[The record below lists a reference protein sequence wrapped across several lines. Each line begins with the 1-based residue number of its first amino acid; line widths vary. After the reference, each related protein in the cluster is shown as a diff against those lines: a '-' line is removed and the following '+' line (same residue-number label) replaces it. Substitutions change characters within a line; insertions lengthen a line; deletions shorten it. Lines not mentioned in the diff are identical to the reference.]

1 MSTPH
6 FHSLFVKRID
16 PLTAQ
21 SVAVTLAIA
30 PELRDTFAF
39 TPGQFVTLRTSIN
52 GESVRRSYSLCSTPS
67 QLASTQEITVGI
79 KRVEGGVFSTWATT
93 TLKVGDELDAMPP
106 DGRFTLKAAFAST
119 PNQTSDPSQQAHRLG
134 IAAGSGIT
142 PVLSIMAHSLATEP
156 ASHFTLVY
164 GNQRSNTIMF
174 NEALQ
179 DLKDRYSERVSLIHV
194 LSRQPQEVDL
204 FHGRLDEAKLNLL
217 LSQVVPTGQITEV
230 FICGPEAMIE
240 GAERAV
246 AHAGIARERVHTER
260 FASTHTS
267 KKIAAPAISVDS
279 QGQKAYAFAL
289 EVVLDG
295 KGHSF
300 GMQADDNVL
309 DTALNGGLDL
319 PYACKGGVCCTCR
332 AKVLE
337 GKVRM
342 EKNFTLEQ
350 WEIDKG
356 FILTCQAHCVSAK
369 VVVSYDE
376 R

>member
-21 SVAVTLAIA
+21 SVAVTLAIS
-30 PELRDTFAF
+30 PDLRDTFAF
-39 TPGQFVTLRTSIN
+39 TPGQFVTLRAMVN
-52 GESVRRSYSLCSTPS
+52 GESVRRSYSLCSTPA
-67 QLASTQEITVGI
+67 QLARTQDITVGI

-93 TLKVGDELDAMPP
+93 ALHVGDQMDVMPP
-106 DGRFTLKAAFAST
+106 DGRFTPRAAFTSA
-119 PNQTSDPSQQAHRLG
+119 PNQPGQHAHRLG

-142 PVLSIMAHSLATEP
+142 PVLSIMAHTLATEP
-156 ASHFTLVY
+156 ASRFTLVY
-164 GNQRSNTIMF
+164 GNQRSNSIMF

-179 DLKDRYSERVSLIHV
+179 DLKDRYNERVSLIHV

-204 FHGRLDEAKLNLL
+204 FHGRLDEDKVTLL
-217 LSQVVPTGQITEV
+217 LSQVVPAEQITEV

-240 GAERAV
+240 ATERAV
-246 AHAGIARERVHTER
+246 AHAGIARDRVHAER
-260 FASTHTS
+260 FATTHTS
-267 KKIAAPAISVDS
+267 KKIAAPATSVDS
-279 QGQKAYAFAL
+279 NGQKAYAFAL
-289 EVVLDG
+289 QVVLDG

-337 GKVRM
+337 GQVRM

-356 FILTCQAHCVSAK
+356 FVLTCQAHCVSAK

>member
-1 MSTPH
+1 MRTPH

-21 SVAVTLAIA
+21 SFAVTLAI
-30 PELRDTFAF
+30 PPDLRDTFAF
-39 TPGQFVTLRTSIN
+39 APGQFVTLRAMV
-52 GESVRRSYSLCSTPS
+52 GGQSVRRSYSLCSTPA
-67 QLASTQEITVGI
+67 QLVRAQEISVGI
-79 KRVEGGVFSTWATT
+79 KQVEGGVFSTWATT
-93 TLKVGDELDAMPP
+93 RLQVGDELDVMPP
-106 DGRFTLKAAFAST
+106 DGRFTPKAAFASA
-119 PNQTSDPSQQAHRLG
+119 PNQQGQHAHRLG

-142 PVLSIMAHSLATEP
+142 PVLSIMAHTLATEP
-156 ASHFTLVY
+156 TSRFTLVY

-194 LSRQPQEVDL
+194 LSRQSQEIDL
-204 FHGRLDEAKLNLL
+204 FHGRLDEAKVIGLL
-217 LSQVVPTGQITEV
+217 RQTVATRQITEV

-260 FASTHTS
+260 FATAHTS
-267 KKIAAPAISVDS
+267 KKTASPASFTGS
-279 QGQKAYAFAL
+279 QGPEAYAFAL

-300 GMQADDNVL
+300 GMQAEDNVL

-337 GKVRM
+337 GQVRM

-356 FILTCQAHCVSAK
+356 FVLTCQAHSVSAK